1 MIQFMRIIDGKYM
14 RIHRSIFSSRND
26 LKSMNTL
33 ENKMTN
39 ILEPLASIAYS
50 LGFEY
55 YHGAIELIGKEN
67 RHMIP

>member
-1 MIQFMRIIDGKYM
+1 
-14 RIHRSIFSSRND
+14 
-26 LKSMNTL
+26 MNTLL

-55 YHGAIELIGKEN
+55 YHGAIELIWKE
-67 RHMIP
+67 IDEKSCT